1 MIELENR
8 ENVDF
13 NKIDDESMKDRIE
26 RDRKRNQTKFN
37 IKFTMENAV
46 FLILYNY

>member
-26 RDRKRNQTKFN
+26 RDRKRN
-37 IKFTMENAV
+37 
-46 FLILYNY
+46 